1 MCRQIFWRN
10 QKTNKSKNIVWW
22 LFGVVACR
30 IGLVWEVSKRW
41 IRNGLSRVWDCV
53 HFFRHEFTLTIF
65 PYYKFSKFYSIKLK
79 EIHELCIWLRVSESE
94 SRNECMPLTEILLF
108 VNFFSHVFSL
118 DLTYKCCRRFAKD
131 VCHFSFRSLILIFA

>member
-30 IGLVWEVSKRW
+30 FGLVWEVSKRW

-79 EIHELCIWLRVSESE
+79 EIHELCIWLRVSHEMSVC
-94 SRNECMPLTEILLF
+94 RWRKFHFLVTFFPMCFHLIWHLNVVGGFPKMF
-108 VNFFSHVFSL
+108 VTSFSDH
-118 DLTYKCCRRFAKD
+118 
-131 VCHFSFRSLILIFA
+131 